1 MTEFEPLNSSIE
13 SNLSANWATIT
24 ARILIL
30 RVLFFAKHADGIR
43 ETVLLV
49 SNNFNCCIYLKLL
62 KNHEQ

>member
-13 SNLSANWATIT
+13 SNLSANCATIT

-43 ETVLLV
+43 ETV
-49 SNNFNCCIYLKLL
+49 
-62 KNHEQ
+62 

>member
-30 RVLFFAKHADGIR
+30 RVLFFDKHAYGIR
-43 ETVLLV
+43 ETV
-49 SNNFNCCIYLKLL
+49 
-62 KNHEQ
+62 